1 MLNNISFGK
10 YILLNSKI
18 HNCHP
23 FCKLVIAFILIF
35 SIVFTNSLFLNL
47 IYTLVLIVLIILSKI
62 SWKIYVQSFLKMRF
76 FLLFLL
82 IINIIFSG
90 SLSAGVFIVWKMILI
105 LLASSIL
112 LYTTSSS
119 EMIYGIKT
127 MMSPLCVFHI
137 SSNKIAFSLS
147 LALRFIPILLEQAH
161 KIWKSQLSRGL
172 SFYEMKLKDKVKSLK
187 TILLPMFVLSIKR
200 ADILSE
206 TMEVRLFNLYGARTN
221 YKNRKMSIQEK
232 IILVLVILQ
241 FLLVIFLE
249 VFK

>member
-1 MLNNISFGK
+1 MLSNVSFGK

-23 FCKLVIAFILIF
+23 FCKLIIAFILIL
-35 SIVFTNSLFLNL
+35 SIVFTNSLFFNFV
-47 IYTLVLIVLIILSKI
+47 YTIVLISIILLSKI
-62 SWKIYVQSFLKMRF
+62 SWKKYIQSFFKMKF

-105 LLASSIL
+105 LLTSSIL

-119 EMIYGIKT
+119 EMIYGIKK
-127 MMSPLCVFHI
+127 MVYPLEMFHI

-147 LALRFIPILLEQAH
+147 LALRFIPILLEQAD

-172 SFYEMKLKDKVKSLK
+172 SFNDMKLKDKVKSLK
-187 TILLPMFVLSIKR
+187 TILLPMFILSIKR

-221 YKNRKMSIQEK
+221 YQDRKINIQEK
-232 IILVLVILQ
+232 IMIILVIFQ